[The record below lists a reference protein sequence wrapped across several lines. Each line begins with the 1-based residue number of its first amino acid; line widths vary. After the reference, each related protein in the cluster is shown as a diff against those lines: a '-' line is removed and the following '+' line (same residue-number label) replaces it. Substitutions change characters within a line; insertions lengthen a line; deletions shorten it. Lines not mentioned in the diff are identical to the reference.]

1 MAARFQAKLVS
12 CDMPEDRFELITRI
26 VEAKFSDL
34 GDTPALVLSIL
45 EAIEARISKGYH
57 CIIGTGFGACVDHQK
72 GHYITMQLGNWD
84 ILIFKS

>member
-1 MAARFQAKLVS
+1 MAARFQAKIVS
-12 CDMPEDRFELITRI
+12 CDMPEDRISMITRI
-26 VEAKFSDL
+26 VEDKFRDL
-34 GDTPALVLSIL
+34 GATPALNRMIV
-45 EAIEARISKGYH
+45 EAIEARICKGYH